1 MVRQKAKNIQKIKSK
16 AFTNNYDDSQTFP
29 SHLKC
34 TLMQM
39 GLQVEECWWKMDI
52 LILVM
57 KSIETPSYGLAKI
70 GKGLYTQDS
79 FYALN

>member
-39 GLQVEECWWKMDI
+39 GLQVEEC
-52 LILVM
+52 
-57 KSIETPSYGLAKI
+57 
-70 GKGLYTQDS
+70 
-79 FYALN
+79 